1 MKPAL
6 FLLGRY
12 ALTISFV
19 AIATVIAAQA
29 WIRSERMPWT
39 RDGRVGADVVQIA
52 PEVSGTI
59 GAVAVADNQYVHRG
73 DVLYAIDPE
82 RFRLAVAS
90 AQADAEAR
98 RQEMLVREATA
109 QRRSQLRERDIV
121 SQENLQQTSGAAAV
135 AAADYR
141 RASTALDLAKL
152 DLARSTIRSPVDGY
166 VTNLR
171 LRPGDYA
178 TAGVT
183 KIAVLDS
190 ASFWI
195 TGYFEETK
203 LRHIRVGSPAQITL
217 MGYDRPV
224 SGHVESIGRGIDN
237 GNDAP
242 GHLGLPS
249 VEATF
254 SWVRLAQRIPVRIH
268 IDRVPPGIELA
279 AGMTASVAVGPAI
292 ADDAAEGRLVSLLRS
307 IQ

>member
-109 QRRSQLRERDIV
+109 QRRSQLQIGRASCRERV
-121 SQENLQQTSGAAAV
+121 
-135 AAADYR
+135 
-141 RASTALDLAKL
+141 
-152 DLARSTIRSPVDGY
+152 
-166 VTNLR
+166 
-171 LRPGDYA
+171 
-178 TAGVT
+178 
-183 KIAVLDS
+183 
-190 ASFWI
+190 
-195 TGYFEETK
+195 
-203 LRHIRVGSPAQITL
+203 
-217 MGYDRPV
+217 
-224 SGHVESIGRGIDN
+224 
-237 GNDAP
+237 
-242 GHLGLPS
+242 
-249 VEATF
+249 
-254 SWVRLAQRIPVRIH
+254 
-268 IDRVPPGIELA
+268 
-279 AGMTASVAVGPAI
+279 
-292 ADDAAEGRLVSLLRS
+292 
-307 IQ
+307 